1 MAARLQRLTGAVAQ
15 AADPAGLAETLAALL
30 QYWRHEVLPHAAAEE
45 STIYADAARLPQ
57 ALPLVRSLEYEH
69 QDLKQRGAALEG
81 LRARAAAAGTP
92 GAGGPPA
99 GEPALGVAAAME
111 AAAATAVFH
120 VHAAKENDFVLPL
133 LAEAGRPL
141 PEVLARMER
150 AFQEARRAAEAA
162 PAAR

>member
-1 MAARLQRLTGAVAQ
+1 VWKAARAVCTHFSNQ
-15 AADPAGLAETLAALL
+15 
-30 QYWRHEVLPHAAAEE
+30 E

-81 LRARAAAAGTP
+81 LRARAAAVGTP

-120 VHAAKENDFVLPL
+120 VHVHAAKENDFVLPV